1 MDLDRAQ
8 TDKRTAQVTKENI
21 LKIRKIEQE
30 KDDLILKLQGDIN
43 KLQSIIMTL
52 EHQVSNKSLQES
64 KSQELKNEMKNEL
77 ENLSAL
83 ME

>member
-1 MDLDRAQ
+1 
-8 TDKRTAQVTKENI
+8 VTKENI

-64 KSQELKNEMKNEL
+64 KSQGLKNEMKNEL